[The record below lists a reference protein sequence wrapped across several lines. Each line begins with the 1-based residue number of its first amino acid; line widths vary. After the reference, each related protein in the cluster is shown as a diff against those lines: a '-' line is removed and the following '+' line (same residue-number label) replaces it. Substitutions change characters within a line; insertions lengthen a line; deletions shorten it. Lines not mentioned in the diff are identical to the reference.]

1 MERRRLASG
10 AHRQKR
16 LLFERCLSRANG
28 RVICLPINKSGRGCD
43 RETPRRLPVPGA
55 DATDRCRC
63 AIQIRKSLE
72 QRQASGRGTNP
83 RRAASGATVP
93 VPVPPPAHQPA
104 ERWLVGV
111 RRPRRR
117 KCGCPSRGEW
127 QVRPRARGSN
137 GTARHTARL
146 VPNSGWALR
155 LWAVPS
161 HRRAPGRAVPS
172 W

>member
-43 RETPRRLPVPGA
+43 RETHRRLPVPGA

-72 QRQASGRGTNP
+72 QKASGRGTNP
-83 RRAASGATVP
+83 RRAASGASATTS
-93 VPVPPPAHQPA
+93 PPAS
-104 ERWLVGV
+104 RTLVGWLVYAARAGVNAGARAAASGRCARALGV
-111 RRPRRR
+111 RTERH
-117 KCGCPSRGEW
+117 
-127 QVRPRARGSN
+127 
-137 GTARHTARL
+137 GTRHGWFR
-146 VPNSGWALR
+146 NSGWALR

>member
-43 RETPRRLPVPGA
+43 RETHRRLPVPGA

-72 QRQASGRGTNP
+72 QKASQRTRNQPEASGERCH
-83 RRAASGATVP
+83 
-93 VPVPPPAHQPA
+93 HQPTSQPNVG
-104 ERWLVGV
+104 WLVGV

-146 VPNSGWALR
+146 VPKFGLGSQALGC
-155 LWAVPS
+155 AV
-161 HRRAPGRAVPS
+161 APPGTGQGVPS